1 LAAAWCASAWT
12 RAAEPGKAA
21 EPKRYLIIH
30 ADDAGMC
37 HSANRATSEAL
48 ERGIVTSC
56 SIMMPCP
63 WVTEF
68 AEYARTHPQYDYGV
82 HLTLNAEWKHY
93 RWGPVAPKSQV
104 PSLLDQDGYLPRT
117 VEEVAANAK
126 ASEVEVEVRAQIR
139 RAKELQIPLSHIDT
153 HMGALASRPD
163 LIEVYAR
170 LGMELDLPILI
181 TRTTDSPEVRGY
193 PGLRER
199 GKELVAALDAKKLPV
214 LDSLV
219 QAAKIG
225 QLPPGVSQ
233 LIIHCGYA
241 DEELRAVTA
250 SAADRDRDR
259 RVFTDPE
266 TAARIK
272 RLGVELISWKK
283 FRELTATNSF
293 AR

>member
-1 LAAAWCASAWT
+1 
-12 RAAEPGKAA
+12 
-21 EPKRYLIIH
+21 
-30 ADDAGMC
+30 
-37 HSANRATSEAL
+37 
-48 ERGIVTSC
+48 
-56 SIMMPCP
+56 
-63 WVTEF
+63 
-68 AEYARTHPQYDYGV
+68 
-82 HLTLNAEWKHY
+82 
-93 RWGPVAPKSQV
+93 
-104 PSLLDQDGYLPRT
+104 
-117 VEEVAANAK
+117 
-126 ASEVEVEVRAQIR
+126 
-139 RAKELQIPLSHIDT
+139 
-153 HMGALASRPD
+153 MGALASRPD

-170 LGMELDLPILI
+170 VGIELDLPILI
-181 TRTTDSPEVRGY
+181 TRTTDSPEVRGH